1 MKFYDTNALILLQDK
16 IFEEKF
22 IISTKSLYELEHIKT
37 SANKDGD
44 VKFAARQVA
53 RLLFTKKDEY
63 ESIFV
68 DNNVL
73 ALIDSVGLEYTPDN
87 IICASAVIA
96 KEKYGDIEFVTDDIL
111 CALTAEKVFGLTV
124 CQANENPNDD
134 ILYKGYVE
142 HTFANDEEM
151 ACFYEHLEENVLNL
165 NINEY
170 ALLKSCDGV
179 TVDKVKWNG
188 TEYKT
193 LTYKN
198 FKSSMF
204 GTVKP
209 MDDYQQMAFDS
220 IANNDITVLTGKAG
234 SGKTTLPMAYAM
246 QQLESQKF
254 RKVVV
259 VYSFEPLKNAKQ
271 LGYIK
276 GDTNT
281 KLLETA
287 SIGGILSSK
296 MGDRMVVERML
307 ASGSLEIVPTANIRG
322 VEFTDIDIVVLTEA
336 QNLDTYTLKTVIQRC
351 KAGCKLIVEGD
362 ILEQSDI
369 RRESGLFRMI
379 ETFTG
384 YKGFGAVKLKNNYRS
399 EICEIADKM

>member
-22 IISTKSLYELEHIKT
+22 IISAKSLYELEHIKT

-53 RLLFTKKDEY
+53 RLLFVKKDEY

-73 ALIDSVGLEYTPDN
+73 ALIDDAGLEYTPDN
-87 IICASAVIA
+87 IICASAVVA
-96 KEKYGDIEFVTDDIL
+96 KEKYGDIEFVTDDVL

-124 CQANENPNDD
+124 YQANESPNDD
-134 ILYKGYVE
+134 ILYKGYIE
-142 HTFANDEEM
+142 HTFVNDEEM
-151 ACFYEHLEENVLNL
+151 AYFYEHLNENVLNL

-179 TVDKVKWNG
+179 IVDKVKWNG

-254 RKVVV
+254 RKIVV

-296 MGDRMVVERML
+296 MGDRMIVERML
-307 ASGSLEIVPTANIRG
+307 ASGSLEIVPTANVRG
-322 VEFTDIDIVVLTEA
+322 VEFNDSIVFLTEA

-351 KAGCKLIVEGD
+351 KTGCKLIVEGD
-362 ILEQSDI
+362 VLEQSDI

-379 ETFTG
+379 ETFKG

>member
-16 IFEEKF
+16 IFDERF
-22 IISTKSLYELEHIKT
+22 CISAKSLYELEHIKT

-53 RLLFTKKDEY
+53 RLLFVKKDEY

-73 ALIDSVGLEYTPDN
+73 ALIDDAGLEYTPDN
-87 IICASAVIA
+87 IICASAVVA
-96 KEKYGDIEFVTDDIL
+96 KEKYGDIEFVTDDVL

-124 CQANENPNDD
+124 CQANESPNDD
-134 ILYKGYVE
+134 ILYKGYIE
-142 HTFANDEEM
+142 HNFVNDEEM
-151 ACFYEHLEENVLNL
+151 AYFYEHLNENVLNL

-179 TVDKVKWNG
+179 IVDKVKWNG

-254 RKVVV
+254 RKIVV

-296 MGDRMVVERML
+296 MGDRMIAERML
-307 ASGSLEIVPTANIRG
+307 ASGSLEIVPTANVRG
-322 VEFTDIDIVVLTEA
+322 VEFNDSIVFLTEA

-351 KAGCKLIVEGD
+351 KTGCKLIVEGD
-362 ILEQSDI
+362 VLEQSDI

-379 ETFTG
+379 ETFKG

>member
-16 IFEEKF
+16 IFEERF
-22 IISTKSLYELEHIKT
+22 CISAKSLEELEHIKT

-44 VKFAARQVA
+44 VKFAARQIT
-53 RLLFTKKDEY
+53 RLLFTQKDKY
-63 ESIFV
+63 ETIFV
-68 DNNVL
+68 NNDVL
-73 ALIDSVGLEYTPDN
+73 SLIDKASLEYTPDN
-87 IICASAVIA
+87 IICASAVVA

-111 CALTAEKVFGLTV
+111 CALTAEKVFGLIV
-124 CQANENPNDD
+124 CQANESPNED
-134 ILYKGYVE
+134 ILYKGYIE
-142 HTFANDEEM
+142 HTFVNDEEM
-151 ACFYEHLEENVLNL
+151 AYFYEHLNDNVLNL

-170 ALLKSCDGV
+170 ALLKSCDGII
-179 TVDKVKWNG
+179 VDKVKWNG

-254 RKVVV
+254 RKIVV

-296 MGDRMVVERML
+296 MGDRMIVERML
-307 ASGSLEIVPTANIRG
+307 ASGSLEIVPTANVRG
-322 VEFTDIDIVVLTEA
+322 VEFNDSIVFLTEA

-351 KAGCKLIVEGD
+351 KTGCKLIVEGD
-362 ILEQSDI
+362 VLEQSDI

-379 ETFTG
+379 ETFKG
-384 YKGFGAVKLKNNYRS
+384 YKSFGAVKLKNNYRS

>member
-22 IISTKSLYELEHIKT
+22 CISSKSLEELEHIKT

-44 VKFAARQVA
+44 VKFAARQIT
-53 RLLFTKKDEY
+53 RLLFTKSNDY
-63 ESIFV
+63 ETIFV
-68 DNNVL
+68 GDDVFQIISSYQMEL
-73 ALIDSVGLEYTPDN
+73 SPDN

-96 KEKYGDIEFVTDDIL
+96 KEKYGDIKFVTDDVL
-111 CALTAEKVFGLTV
+111 CALTAEKIFGLNV
-124 CQANENPNDD
+124 RQASETPNED
-134 ILYKGYVE
+134 ILYNGYVE
-142 HTFANDEEM
+142 HIFTNDEEM
-151 ACFYEHLEENVLNL
+151 AYFYEHLDENILNL

-170 ALLKSCDGV
+170 ALLKSCDNV
-179 TVDKVKWNG
+179 VVDKVKWDG

-193 LTYKN
+193 LVYKN

-204 GTVKP
+204 GVVKP
-209 MDDYQQMAFDS
+209 MDDYQQMVFDS
-220 IANNDITVLTGKAG
+220 IANNDITVITGKAG

-254 RKVVV
+254 RKLVV

-296 MGDRMVVERML
+296 MGDKMIVERML

-322 VEFTDIDIVVLTEA
+322 VEFTDSIVFLTEA

-351 KAGCKLIVEGD
+351 KSGCKLIVEGD
-362 ILEQSDI
+362 VLEQSDI

-379 ETFTG
+379 ETFKG
-384 YKGFGAVKLKNNYRS
+384 YDGFGAIKLKNSYRS
-399 EICEIADKM
+399 KICEIADKM